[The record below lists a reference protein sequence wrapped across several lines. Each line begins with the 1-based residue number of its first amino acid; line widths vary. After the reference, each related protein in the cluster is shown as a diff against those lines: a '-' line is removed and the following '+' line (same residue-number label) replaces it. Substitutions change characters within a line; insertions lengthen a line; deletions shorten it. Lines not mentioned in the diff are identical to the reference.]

1 MKPSKWLTLKETK
14 NDGHKSLQI
23 YMVNLQLKQARDRL
37 IMKLKIRNLICILF
51 VKWIL
56 WVSKYAK
63 TRTLHTLNAKQ
74 NQSTL
79 SKKIQKWKFL
89 RGKLKIYF
97 LRGSGPKK
105 EKRIKNIQKL
115 GNYLPFEQKK
125 WNWYFF
131 EKKTKNHILG
141 G

>member
-105 EKRIKNIQKL
+105 RKKNQKYTKTRELSTFWAKKMKLIFFWEKN
-115 GNYLPFEQKK
+115 
-125 WNWYFF
+125 
-131 EKKTKNHILG
+131 
-141 G
+141 